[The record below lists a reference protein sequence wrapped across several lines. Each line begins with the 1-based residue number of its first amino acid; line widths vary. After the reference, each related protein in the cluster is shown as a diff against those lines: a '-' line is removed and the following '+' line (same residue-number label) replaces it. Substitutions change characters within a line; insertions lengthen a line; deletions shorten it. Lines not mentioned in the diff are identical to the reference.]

1 MFYNRVDTSFTFMH
15 RFYALPF
22 YVSTVASSETVQ
34 LSSGEVR
41 CSAGSVLGHVLT
53 FMKGEDEYL
62 PAC

>member
-1 MFYNRVDTSFTFMH
+1 MH